1 MQLCGFRQ
9 ELVFRDI
16 SPIMENQMENERVSG
31 LLSRFKSNEWGPLGF
46 GTSACSTGF
55 G

>member
-9 ELVFRDI
+9 EVRFRAV

-31 LLSRFKSNEWGPLGF
+31 LLSRFKSNEWGRLGF
-46 GTSACSTGF
+46 GTSTCSTGV